1 MSNNTDLSTLDAY
14 LAANPDKTPR
24 DFKGKGF
31 DTFHPFNKDH
41 VGPNEQPWDRLNPV
55 AVRDAATTEKARF
68 LTKGER
74 QAAARD
80 PGLIWDE
87 ATRSYCRRGA
97 TPPHPPE
104 PAYRQ
109 EEGGGC

>member
-1 MSNNTDLSTLDAY
+1 MDDQTESSPLDAY
-14 LAANPDKTPR
+14 LAANPDKTAR

-31 DTFHPFNKDH
+31 DTFHPFDKDH
-41 VGPNEQPWDRLNPV
+41 VGPNEQPWHKLNPV

-87 ATRSYCRRGA
+87 ANRTYCRRA
-97 TPPHPPE
+97 DIAPHPS
-104 PAYRQ
+104 
-109 EEGGGC
+109 

>member
-1 MSNNTDLSTLDAY
+1 MDNQTDSTALDTY
-14 LAANPDKTPR
+14 LAANPDKTAR

-31 DTFHPFNKDH
+31 DTFAPFDKDH
-41 VGPNEQPWDRLNPV
+41 VRSNEQPWHKLNPV

-87 ATRSYCRRGA
+87 ATRSYCRGVA
-97 TPPHPPE
+97 IPPHPQE
-104 PAYRQ
+104 PAS
-109 EEGGGC
+109 G

>member
-1 MSNNTDLSTLDAY
+1 MSINTDLSALDAY
-14 LAANPDKTPR
+14 LTANPDKSAR

-31 DTFHPFNKDH
+31 DTFAPFDKDH
-41 VGPNEQPWDRLNPV
+41 VLSNEQPWHKLNPV

-80 PGLIWDE
+80 PGLVWVE
-87 ATRSYCRRGA
+87 ATRSYCRRVA
-97 TPPHPPE
+97 MLPHPQE
-104 PAYRQ
+104 PAR
-109 EEGGGC
+109 EG